1 MLASLRSAAWSFV
14 AQPGIIDRAP
24 QRSHKILNKSMQQSS
39 AKPLTFIDA
48 FAGCGGLSLGLM
60 QAGWTGRFAIER
72 DKFAFATLKANLLAE
87 GVRYNYVWPDWLPKE
102 PIGIV
107 EFLSTYRDQLE
118 KISGSVDVLV
128 GGPPCQGFSSA
139 GRRQHDDPRNQL
151 FASYLNLVDVLKPKV
166 VLIEN
171 VRGFTL
177 DFDAGD
183 EIKNFSQTLK
193 ARLSDA
199 YTVHERLL
207 DLSTFGVPQA
217 RTRYFVLAFRSELN
231 LPNPFIHLHDS
242 LPSYLRAL
250 RLTVPVSSAAA
261 ISDLETGRNG
271 TQPSRESKG
280 FEEICYAGPL
290 THYQRLM
297 NAGCETPTDLRLA
310 RHAEK
315 IAGRFKEIIDL
326 SHAEGRLNISI
337 GAEMRARFGLKK
349 MALRVLDPDRPSPT
363 ITSMPDD
370 LLHYSEPRTL
380 TVRENARLQ
389 SFPDWYS
396 FQGRYTTGG
405 HRRKQEVPR
414 FTQVANAVPPLVARA
429 IGETL
434 SHLLRS
440 KPIPVATTNPSLQS
454 GLHAIQQEAEVAA
467 EGENQLAEIA
477 HPGNVNDFACAV
489 DNAIGLTLRN

>member
-1 MLASLRSAAWSFV
+1 MPRPST
-14 AQPGIIDRAP
+14 
-24 QRSHKILNKSMQQSS
+24 
-39 AKPLTFIDA
+39 KPLTFIDA

-72 DKFAFATLKANLLAE
+72 DKFAFATLKANLLAK
-87 GVRYNYVWPDWLPKE
+87 GSLHKYVWPRWLPKE

-107 EFLSTYRDQLE
+107 ELLNNHRDQLE

-139 GRRQHDDPRNQL
+139 GRRKHDDPRNQM
-151 FASYLNLVDVLKPKV
+151 FASYLNLVDIIKPKA

-177 DFDAGD
+177 DFSAGD
-183 EIKNFSQTLK
+183 EIKNFSHLLK

-199 YTVHERLL
+199 YTVHEQLL
-207 DLSTFGVPQA
+207 DLSIFGVPQA

-231 LPNPFIHLHDS
+231 VPNPFLHLLDRR
-242 LPSYLRAL
+242 PSFLRSL
-250 RLTVPVSSAAA
+250 RLTAPVSSGAA
-261 ISDLETGRNG
+261 ISDLEVGRCG
-271 TQPSRESKG
+271 TQPSTESKG
-280 FEEICYAGPL
+280 FEETRYTGPL
-290 THYQRLM
+290 THYQKLM
-297 NAGCETPTDLRLA
+297 NAGCEVPTDLRLA
-310 RHAEK
+310 RHAEH
-315 IAGRFKEIIDL
+315 IADRFKEIIEL
-326 SHAEGRLNISI
+326 SHAAGRLNTSI

-349 MALRVLDPDRPSPT
+349 LALRVLDPERPSPT

-389 SFPDWYS
+389 TFPDWYS
-396 FQGRYTTGG
+396 FQGKYTTGG

-434 SHLLRS
+434 SDLLKS
-440 KPIPVATTNPSLQS
+440 KATMSTTGGRQAHS
-454 GLHAIQQEAEVAA
+454 GLHGIQQGTEVRA
-467 EGENQLAEIA
+467 
-477 HPGNVNDFACAV
+477 
-489 DNAIGLTLRN
+489 